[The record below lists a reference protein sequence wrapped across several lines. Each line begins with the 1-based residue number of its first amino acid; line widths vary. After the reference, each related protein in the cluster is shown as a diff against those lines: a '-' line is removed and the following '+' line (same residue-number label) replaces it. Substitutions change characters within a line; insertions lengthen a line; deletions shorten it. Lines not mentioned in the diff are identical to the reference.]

1 MSAVE
6 QGAATVPSGG
16 LAPEVPLHRAV
27 PARARPW
34 ATAAGGAVAA
44 GAILY
49 LLICGYVALALTAT
63 ARKPFTRFPEQ
74 YGLSYETVAFSS
86 RVDHVPLEGWL
97 LAAVPEASDPAA
109 TRRPVVIVHGKG
121 GDREDAADG
130 KVLEIAAAL
139 VKAGHPVLLFDLR
152 GSGRSGGAH
161 FTLGAQEVRDVGGAL
176 DFLQQRGLAHDGID
190 LLGYSMGAAT
200 VLLDAPYEPAV
211 HAVVEDSSYADLG
224 SVIDDQFPRMSGLPG
239 WFAPGV
245 ILMARPLLGVDAY
258 SIRPV
263 EGAARLAEQHTP
275 LLVIHGEADTLI
287 PVIHGRRI
295 AARYGPGVQTLF
307 VSGAKHTAAYS
318 VAPQTY
324 LSKLLAFLAQ

>member
-1 MSAVE
+1 MSAIE
-6 QGAATVPSGG
+6 PGATTIPSGG
-16 LAPEVPLHRAV
+16 LAPEVPLRRAGA
-27 PARARPW
+27 ARARPW
-34 ATAAGGAVAA
+34 AITAAGTVAA
-44 GAILY
+44 STILY

-63 ARKPFTRFPEQ
+63 ARKPFTRSPEQ
-74 YGLSYETVAFSS
+74 YGLSYETVAFPS

-97 LAAVPEASDPAA
+97 LATAPEAADPAA

-161 FTLGAQEVRDVGGAL
+161 FTLGAQEVRDVGGAI
-176 DFLQQRGLAHDGID
+176 DFLQQRGLARDGVD

-200 VLLDAPYEPAV
+200 ALMEAPHEPAV
-211 HAVVEDSSYADLG
+211 RAVVEDSSYADLG
-224 SVIDDQFPRMSGLPG
+224 EIIADQFPKMSGLPG

-258 SIRPV
+258 SIRPAD
-263 EGAARLAEQHTP
+263 GAARLAEQHTP

-324 LSKLLAFLAQ
+324 LDKLLAFLDE